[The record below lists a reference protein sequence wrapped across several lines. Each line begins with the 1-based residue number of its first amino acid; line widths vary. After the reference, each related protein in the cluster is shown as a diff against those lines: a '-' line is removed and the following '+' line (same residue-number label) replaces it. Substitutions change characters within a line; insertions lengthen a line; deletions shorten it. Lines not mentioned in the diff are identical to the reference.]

1 LNYDSKTTT
10 DIVVVIYLKKLYPPL
25 YPKLALH
32 ISRQLTPHITVNK
45 LTMRQVSEEFL
56 IGALTISKINTLSI
70 FPEVSCP
77 S

>member
-1 LNYDSKTTT
+1 M
-10 DIVVVIYLKKLYPPL
+10 PPL